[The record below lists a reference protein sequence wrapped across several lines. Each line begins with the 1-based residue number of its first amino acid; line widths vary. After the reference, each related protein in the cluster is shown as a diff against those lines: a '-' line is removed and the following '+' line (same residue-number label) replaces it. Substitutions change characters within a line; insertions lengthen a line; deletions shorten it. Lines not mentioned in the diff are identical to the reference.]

1 MGKQPAG
8 PSSKTVPLVG
18 NWIHIVRVLLFSA
31 AIITAYLSLA
41 ALSQAETIP
50 GCGPDSGCDKVLN
63 SKWAKWL
70 KIPVSL
76 PGLGLYAF
84 FFVSTFGIKGGNRE
98 KAKRSLNTLTLCA
111 VGVLAAAIWFVGIQ
125 AVAIKSFCTY
135 CCTAHALASIAAILF
150 LTQATSVA
158 DKLSVRLNLGGAG
171 AAAAG
176 LVALIAAGQV
186 LMPADDHW
194 AKQMADKQ
202 TNKVTQVA
210 QTNAPPPVVK
220 TNTPPVPAVVT
231 NTPPAPKPAA
241 ADLFP
246 IPRSGIS
253 LDISKLSVIG
263 KRDAPNRFVLMFDYT
278 CHLCRKL
285 HGFVR
290 QVMPNHKDTLACFLV
305 PMPLDAE
312 CNKQFKSTSP
322 SHVNACEYAKI
333 CLAVQQVAPEKYDA
347 FDQWLFSEHETAKPL
362 ELVRNHAEKLVGKEA
377 LGQALF
383 SATLQTQLQRNIEIY
398 ELNFKNWN
406 SSNMPQT
413 FIKNQVIFGPP
424 PTAKILE
431 DHLKKEFDLK

>member
-1 MGKQPAG
+1 MGKKPKGA
-8 PSSKTVPLVG
+8 SSKTEPLVG

-31 AIITAYLSLA
+31 AVITAYLSLA

-84 FFVSTFGIKGGNRE
+84 FFVSTFGIKAGNRE

-125 AVAIKSFCTY
+125 AIAIKSFCTY
-135 CCTAHALASIAAILF
+135 CCTAHALASFAAILF
-150 LTQATSVA
+150 LTQATSIA
-158 DKLSVRLNLGGAG
+158 DKLSVRLNLGGAT

-176 LVALIAAGQV
+176 LVVLIAAGQL

-194 AKQMADKQ
+194 AKQMAGKKTNEVAQITQ
-202 TNKVTQVA
+202 TNTPK
-210 QTNAPPPVVK
+210 PVVK
-220 TNTPPVPAVVT
+220 TNTPPTPVVVT
-231 NTPPAPKPAA
+231 NTPPAAKPAA
-241 ADLFP
+241 AELFP
-246 IPRSGIS
+246 IPRAGIS
-253 LDISKLSVIG
+253 LDTSTLPVIG
-263 KRDAPNRFVLMFDYT
+263 KRDAPHRFVLMFDYT

-290 QVMPNHKDTLACFLV
+290 EVMPNHKDNLACVLV
-305 PMPLDAE
+305 PMPLDAA
-312 CNKQFKSTSP
+312 CNKQLKSTAP

-333 CLAVQQVAPEKYDA
+333 CLAVHQVVPNEYHA
-347 FDQWLFSEHETAKPL
+347 FDKWLFSDHENTKPL
-362 ELVRNHAEKLVGKEA
+362 ELVRAQAEKLVGKEA
-377 LGQALF
+377 LDQALS
-383 SATLQTQLQRNIEIY
+383 SAALQNQLQRNIEIY
-398 ELNFKNWN
+398 ELNVKNWS

-413 FIKNQVIFGPP
+413 FIKDQVIFGPP
-424 PTAKILE
+424 PKAKILE
-431 DHLKKEFDLK
+431 DHLKKEFGL

>member
-1 MGKQPAG
+1 M
-8 PSSKTVPLVG
+8 
-18 NWIHIVRVLLFSA
+18 
-31 AIITAYLSLA
+31 
-41 ALSQAETIP
+41 
-50 GCGPDSGCDKVLN
+50 
-63 SKWAKWL
+63 
-70 KIPVSL
+70 
-76 PGLGLYAF
+76 
-84 FFVSTFGIKGGNRE
+84 
-98 KAKRSLNTLTLCA
+98 
-111 VGVLAAAIWFVGIQ
+111 
-125 AVAIKSFCTY
+125 
-135 CCTAHALASIAAILF
+135 
-150 LTQATSVA
+150 
-158 DKLSVRLNLGGAG
+158 
-171 AAAAG
+171 
-176 LVALIAAGQV
+176 
-186 LMPADDHW
+186 
-194 AKQMADKQ
+194 
-202 TNKVTQVA
+202 
-210 QTNAPPPVVK
+210 
-220 TNTPPVPAVVT
+220 T

-253 LDISKLSVIG
+253 LDTSKLAVIG

-312 CNKQFKSTSP
+312 CNKQLKSTSP

-333 CLAVQQVAPEKYDA
+333 SLAVQQVAPEKYDA
-347 FDQWLFSEHETAKPL
+347 FDQWLFSEHEIAKPL
-362 ELVRNHAEKLVGKEA
+362 EVVRNHAEKLVDKEA
-377 LGQALF
+377 LGQALV